1 MAKKGSRRRNGEGSW
16 RFDEKRKQ
24 YRLRITYYDSQERMR
39 RKDFFAT
46 TKREAL
52 SKLEAFNAGMTGNNN
67 TELPTVGEW
76 IDTYLTQYAA
86 NRVKPR
92 TYEKYQSSL
101 RYVTKAFGNVSL
113 EDLKVVDLQKFLADL
128 LEYGGMKGEGLSS
141 STVRGV
147 RRYLITAL
155 DAAVEAELIKKNP
168 ARATKPPRNVSR
180 EMVILT
186 KVQAKELVSKAG
198 LVESEYYSQA
208 LPVLLALCL
217 HTGMRQGEIFG
228 LTWDSFDEKA
238 GTITVSKALAYV
250 VGKGAV
256 FQEPKTATSKRTIL
270 LTSYDV
276 EMLKEY
282 REWQQQYADE
292 LGEIYDWHDNLIFT
306 TQFGFALS
314 PTNFS
319 RRWFRPLLRACNIPD
334 SFTFHQLRHYH
345 ASVLLEAGVP
355 VKVVSERLGHSSAKM
370 TLDVYAHVI
379 EHQQDK
385 AVVALENYIKD

>member
-24 YRLRITYYDSQERMR
+24 YRLRITYYDSQERMH
-39 RKDFFAT
+39 RKDFFGA

-52 SKLEAFNAGMTGNNN
+52 AKMEAFHTGLTGERMTV
-67 TELPTVGEW
+67 LPTVSEW
-76 IDTYLTQYAA
+76 IDIYLKQYAA

-113 EDLKVVDLQKFLADL
+113 EDLKVFDLQKFFTDL
-128 LEYGGMKGEGLSS
+128 LEHGGLKGGLST

-155 DAAVEAELIKKNP
+155 DAAVDAELIKKNP

-186 KVQAKELVSKAG
+186 KSQAKELIFKAG
-198 LVESEYYSQA
+198 LVDSEFYATA
-208 LPVLLALCL
+208 LPVLLKLTM

-256 FQEPKTATSKRTIL
+256 FQEPKTPNSKRTIL
-270 LTSYDV
+270 LTSQDV
-276 EMLKEY
+276 EMLKIY
-282 REWQQQYADE
+282 REWQQNYADE
-292 LGEIYDWHDNLIFT
+292 LTEIYDWHYDLIFT
-306 TQFGFALS
+306 TQHGYPLS
-314 PTNFS
+314 PTNFT
-319 RRWFRPLLRACNIPD
+319 RRWLRPLLRECSISD

-355 VKVVSERLGHSSAKM
+355 VKIVSERLGHASAKM
-370 TLDVYAHVI
+370 TLDVYAHVMDQ
-379 EHQQDK
+379 QQDK
-385 AVVALENYIKD
+385 AVAALEEYMKE